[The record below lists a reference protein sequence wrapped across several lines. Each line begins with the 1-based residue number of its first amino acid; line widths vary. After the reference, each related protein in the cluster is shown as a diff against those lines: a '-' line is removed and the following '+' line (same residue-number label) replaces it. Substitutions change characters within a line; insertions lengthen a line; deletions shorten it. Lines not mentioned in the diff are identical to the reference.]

1 MLPSLHFPS
10 GWLPEARSQVGYPA
24 AGDTSRLA
32 SGGRCGERS
41 TASHLRRAGGR
52 KAAECERGRAAPA
65 SARSTGE
72 VRWDLALLA
81 LRLRL
86 ATPTPAALPGN
97 RGRGPGAASRS
108 LPAPARSRVAP
119 APPPLPL
126 PLGSPGSAGFAAPR
140 LGDLDLQTA

>member
-1 MLPSLHFPS
+1 MFRVLPSLHFPS
-10 GWLPEARSQVGYPA
+10 GWLPEVRSQVGYPA

-65 SARSTGE
+65 SAGSTGE

-97 RGRGPGAASRS
+97 RGAGSR
-108 LPAPARSRVAP
+108 LRLTE
-119 APPPLPL
+119 PPLPPPAPGWPPPR
-126 PLGSPGSAGFAAPR
+126 PLCRCPWGGWAPQVSPRPGWG
-140 LGDLDLQTA
+140 T